1 MGSVAMRTQVV
12 TWDRSANRPDCERA
26 RKAVP
31 KAIDEDIMLDVA
43 LECVIFWLM
52 FGSGLYICESLF
64 GCVSG
69 GDDLVRCWDKTN
81 VDLCAYICLLAA
93 EMTHM

>member
-31 KAIDEDIMLDVA
+31 KAIDDEMIVDEA
-43 LECVIFWLM
+43 LEWVVFWLM
-52 FGSGLYICESLF
+52 LKLGLYVCGSVC
-64 GCVSG
+64 GCLPDG
-69 GDDLVRCWDKTN
+69 ADLVRCWDEAH
-81 VDLCAYICLLAA
+81 VGLCVCICLQCIYGGDG
-93 EMTHM
+93 